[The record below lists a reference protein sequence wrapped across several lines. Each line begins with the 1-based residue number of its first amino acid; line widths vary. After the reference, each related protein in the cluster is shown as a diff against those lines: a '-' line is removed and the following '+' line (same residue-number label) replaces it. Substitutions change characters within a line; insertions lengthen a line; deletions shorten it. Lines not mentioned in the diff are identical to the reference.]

1 MSVLRAYRGLLSNG
15 PLVRLLSGEFVSSIG
30 DWLYLVAL
38 LIVVYETSADPL
50 LLGLVGA
57 ARILPYVALSIPA
70 GIIAD
75 RYERRLVLLI
85 TDVARG
91 VIMLVM
97 ACLVAFDGP
106 LWAIVA
112 LAILATC
119 FSCFFGPTIGAYLPS
134 LVRDERELG
143 PANSAWSTLDN
154 LAFVIGPAIGAIL
167 ITISGIALAF
177 FLNAA
182 SFAVIAV
189 VLWRLPPEGRHR
201 PLPAAAAAATGS
213 PVERATDA
221 AAGGSTARP
230 AEHAEVVGPLP
241 AGIES
246 PVAIPILP
254 LAGLALSDTVTG
266 FVFGGLGVLTV
277 VLAIDQLGAGEA
289 ATGYL
294 NAAVGVGGI
303 VGAIGSGAFVIR
315 PGLRGPLLVG
325 SILLAVGVAT
335 LGLAG
340 GLGPALIAMAIAS
353 AGSLLTEVV
362 SMTLLQRMV
371 PDAARGRAL
380 GTIATVSTLAY
391 AAGSFVMPVAAGAV
405 GVEPVL
411 LASGVLV
418 VVGAI
423 VSVLLI
429 GRGGSGGPAPDL
441 IAAAGRIG
449 ELAVF
454 AGVPQARLADAF
466 SRAAAVD
473 VAAGTVVIR
482 EGDPADRFYVIV
494 DGTFDVDQ
502 ATPDG
507 GSRRLR
513 TMGPDEVF
521 GEIGLLTESP
531 RSATVQAATNGR
543 LLALDAPDFL
553 GLVEAAADVGPR
565 LLALHRGGATPG

>member
-1 MSVLRAYRGLLSNG
+1 VSVLRAYRGLLSNG

-38 LIVVYETSADPL
+38 LIVVYETSADPV
-50 LLGLVGA
+50 LLGFVGA

-70 GIIAD
+70 GMIAD

-85 TDVARG
+85 TDLARG
-91 VIMLVM
+91 AIMLVM
-97 ACLVAFDGP
+97 ACIVALDGP

-154 LAFVIGPAIGAIL
+154 LAFVVGPAVGAIL
-167 ITISGIALAF
+167 IGLSGIALAF

-189 VLWRLPPEGRHR
+189 VLWRLPPEHR
-201 PLPAAAAAATGS
+201 QAALPAANESS
-213 PVERATDA
+213 P
-221 AAGGSTARP
+221 P
-230 AEHAEVVGPLP
+230 AAEVATEGEVAADLEAPAVPVGPTSPSVAAPVPLP
-241 AGIES
+241 RA
-246 PVAIPILP
+246 P
-254 LAGLALSDTVTG
+254 LAGLALIDTVSG

-277 VLAIDQLGAGEA
+277 ILATDQFGAGEA

-303 VGAIGSGAFVIR
+303 LGAIGSGAFVIR
-315 PGLRGPLLVG
+315 PALRGPLLVG
-325 SILLAVGVAT
+325 SSTLAVGVAA
-335 LGLAG
+335 LGLVG

-353 AGSLLTEVV
+353 TGSLLTEVV
-362 SMTLLQRMV
+362 STTIFQRIV
-371 PDAARGRAL
+371 PDAIRGRAL

-391 AAGSFVMPVAAGAV
+391 AAGSLVMPIAAGAF
-405 GVEPVL
+405 GIEPVL
-411 LASGVLV
+411 LASGALV
-418 VVGAI
+418 VVGAT

-429 GRGGSGGPAPDL
+429 GGGGTGGPSPDL
-441 IAAAGRIG
+441 VAAAGRIG

-531 RSATVQAATNGR
+531 RSATVRAATDGR

>member
-38 LIVVYETSADPL
+38 LIVVYETSADPI

-91 VIMLVM
+91 TIMLVM
-97 ACLVAFDGP
+97 ACLVALDGP
-106 LWAIVA
+106 LWAIVT

-154 LAFVIGPAIGAIL
+154 LAFVIGPAVGAIL
-167 ITISGIALAF
+167 IGLSGIALAF

-189 VLWRLPPEGRHR
+189 VLWRLPPERRQGA
-201 PLPAAAAAATGS
+201 LPAASESSAPA
-213 PVERATDA
+213 
-221 AAGGSTARP
+221 P
-230 AEHAEVVGPLP
+230 AEPTTEGEVTVGPGTRDVP
-241 AGIES
+241 AGAAPATVAA
-246 PVAIPILP
+246 PVPLP
-254 LAGLALSDTVTG
+254 RAPLVGLALIDTVTG

-277 VLAIDQLGAGEA
+277 VLATDQFGAGEA
-289 ATGYL
+289 ATGFL

-303 VGAIGSGAFVIR
+303 LGAIGSGAFVIR

-325 SILLAVGVAT
+325 SATLAVGVAA
-335 LGLAG
+335 LGLVG
-340 GLGPALIAMAIAS
+340 GLGPALVAMAIAS
-353 AGSLLTEVV
+353 TGSLLTEVV
-362 SMTLLQRMV
+362 STTLFQRIV
-371 PDAARGRAL
+371 PDAVRGRAL
-380 GTIATVSTLAY
+380 GTIATISTLAY
-391 AAGSFVMPVAAGAV
+391 AAGSLVMPVAAGAL
-405 GVEPVL
+405 GMEPVL
-411 LASGVLV
+411 LTSGVLV

-429 GRGGSGGPAPDL
+429 GRGGGGGPAPDL
-441 IAAAGRIG
+441 VAAAGRIG

-531 RSATVQAATNGR
+531 RSATVRAATDGR